1 MCHYQ
6 EDCLTFLNAMEK
18 KDICTRAQS
27 MKTVKEFARLLD
39 EIKRDEFGSPK
50 YKITE
55 EQLLH
60 FANVKIPKRYKTF
73 QIRKKS
79 GGLREINAPCYQLG
93 IVLFFTNNV
102 LKSLYTPSPS
112 AMGFAEGRSVVDNA
126 KMHVGH
132 HYVFNI
138 DLKDFFP
145 SIPQPRVWARLQL
158 PPFNFTKEIAN
169 VVAGLCCH
177 TNADKT
183 LNVLPQGAATSPLL
197 TNAICDTLDRRMRG
211 VAKRFGL
218 HYSRYADDMT
228 FSSMHNVYQEGSDFR
243 VEIKRIIEEQGFTMN
258 EAKTRLLK
266 EGRRQEVTG
275 LTVNEVINVSHQYIS
290 DLRWLLHVWETEGY
304 AKAYSKF
311 YPKYK
316 KEKGYIKKGEPVMEN
331 VIGGK
336 LNYLRMVRGE
346 NNESYQKLQMRYD
359 KLQQIVYVDNETD
372 SKESYVYVQPYKM
385 ADFLVDFSTTISL
398 EVTSKKKL
406 VGKCVLAGMEK
417 VLPISKSTQKSLCP
431 DVENRQ
437 EGEVITAKKL
447 ENCFVTLCRSK
458 GKNFWLITEFEP
470 QRSKCLSIQH
480 AQIDIDNLL
489 TLWEKQGL
497 EEAVSAF
504 QECIKNGAP
513 IPSFIY
519 FMTHNKSLTK
529 AQQRKRDAL
538 LAEAVVAGQIPMSE
552 DEPKGKDSLT
562 SFIALSPLDT
572 AHFFALFNNPMG
584 LKYLTHDFDPIDD
597 GRPRTIKALINQA
610 TGVVQEKKY
619 PIPTSLWVLIKNY
632 IEGKREWIDTFEQTH
647 RSFVKNPSWIDWST
661 KSQMHP
667 INNPEYA
674 KEIMA
679 FRSTVRLV
687 APALTE
693 ICDRAKKGLAI
704 NVTEEKLDKADFY
717 TNTYILY
724 VVIRR
729 ILTMMNRRADNSPN
743 VSIAYKRRT
752 DSQGRMLRQI
762 IISQKGSF
770 AIKAIDD
777 LRYRLANSPEAGDF
791 GSIRKSLNGYCIWQV
806 ESLWDG
812 KPFRW
817 NILRTDDMPETEAIS
832 ESDVTGF
839 THILTFYIV

>member
-6 EDCLTFLNAMEK
+6 KDCLILVNEMEK

-27 MKTVKEFARLLD
+27 MKTVKEFAGLLD

-50 YKITE
+50 YKITA

-79 GGLREINAPCYQLG
+79 GGLREINAPCYQLS
-93 IVLFFTNNV
+93 IVLYITNIV

-112 AMGFAEGRSVVDNA
+112 AMGFTEGRSVVDNA

-158 PPFNFTKEIAN
+158 PPFCFTKEIAS

-183 LNVLPQGAATSPLL
+183 QNVLPQGAATSPLL

-243 VEIKRIIEEQGFTMN
+243 VEIKRIIENQGFSMN
-258 EAKTRLLK
+258 EAKTRLHK
-266 EGRRQEVTG
+266 EGCRQEVTG
-275 LTVNEVINVSHQYIS
+275 LTVNEVVNVSRQYIS

-346 NNESYQKLQMRYD
+346 NNEAYQKLQMRYD
-359 KLQQIVYVDNETD
+359 RLQQIVYVDNETD

-385 ADFLVDFSTTISL
+385 SDFLASFSTTISL

-406 VGKCVLAGMEK
+406 VGRCVLAGMDK

-431 DVENRQ
+431 DLENRQ
-437 EGEVITAKKL
+437 EGEVITTKRL

-497 EEAVSAF
+497 EKAVVAF
-504 QECIKNGAP
+504 QECIKSGTP
-513 IPSFIY
+513 ILP
-519 FMTHNKSLTK
+519 N
-529 AQQRKRDAL
+529 
-538 LAEAVVAGQIPMSE
+538 AG
-552 DEPKGKDSLT
+552 DKKGKK
-562 SFIALSPLDT
+562 ALVPLEDKIEG
-572 AHFFALFNNPMG
+572 FKSIPQEMLEG
-584 LKYLTHDFDPIDD
+584 LEAFEEMDFD
-597 GRPRTIKALINQA
+597 L
-610 TGVVQEKKY
+610 
-619 PIPTSLWVLIKNY
+619 L
-632 IEGKREWIDTFEQTH
+632 
-647 RSFVKNPSWIDWST
+647 
-661 KSQMHP
+661 
-667 INNPEYA
+667 
-674 KEIMA
+674 
-679 FRSTVRLV
+679 
-687 APALTE
+687 
-693 ICDRAKKGLAI
+693 
-704 NVTEEKLDKADFY
+704 
-717 TNTYILY
+717 
-724 VVIRR
+724 
-729 ILTMMNRRADNSPN
+729 
-743 VSIAYKRRT
+743 
-752 DSQGRMLRQI
+752 
-762 IISQKGSF
+762 
-770 AIKAIDD
+770 
-777 LRYRLANSPEAGDF
+777 
-791 GSIRKSLNGYCIWQV
+791 
-806 ESLWDG
+806 
-812 KPFRW
+812 
-817 NILRTDDMPETEAIS
+817 
-832 ESDVTGF
+832 
-839 THILTFYIV
+839 